1 MVVRALDRSG
11 KSNSIDLARALLYA
25 ADNGAEMV
33 NCSWGGGPDTQA
45 LRDSFAMLRAR
56 GILVFSSAGND
67 RLDTDKSP
75 DVPKKYAGVVSV
87 AASDRNNRLADFS
100 SYGSNSVRFVTPGD
114 AIVSTVPG
122 GVFGEKSGTSMAS
135 PLAVASFALLWGA
148 VRSMEPELDK
158 ARQIEK
164 VDRLLCES
172 ADALGLEKRSQCGR
186 IRLDVSVEK
195 LLSGKE

>member
-1 MVVRALDRSG
+1 M
-11 KSNSIDLARALLYA
+11 II
-25 ADNGAEMV
+25 
-33 NCSWGGGPDTQA
+33 PP
-45 LRDSFAMLRAR
+45 
-56 GILVFSSAGND
+56 LVFSSAGND

-75 DVPKKYAGVVSV
+75 DVPKKYSGVVSV
-87 AASDRNNRLADFS
+87 AASDKNNRLADFS

-122 GVFGEKSGTSMAS
+122 GGFGEKSGTSMAS